1 MAELTLAQA
10 ARSVGVSERT
20 LAAWIERQPDLE
32 LQGRVIVSRLL
43 EWILAPTGE
52 DDPEQAPE
60 AVRRRWLVSE
70 IERLRAQHKLLV
82 GYRLRERP
90 LQAAVELLR
99 IDLHT
104 AAQQLRGHG
113 HIDRDGQAI
122 LRAMIDRALTD
133 HAHRL
138 LLEAPLAH

>member
-43 EWILAPTGE
+43 EWILAPSGE
-52 DDPEQAPE
+52 HDPEQAPE

-99 IDLHT
+99 IDLQT
-104 AAQQLRGHG
+104 AAQLLRGQG
-113 HIDRDGQAI
+113 RIDREAQAT
-122 LRAMIDRALTD
+122 LQAVIDRALAD
-133 HAHRL
+133 HAHHL
-138 LLEAPLAH
+138 LIDAPLVH